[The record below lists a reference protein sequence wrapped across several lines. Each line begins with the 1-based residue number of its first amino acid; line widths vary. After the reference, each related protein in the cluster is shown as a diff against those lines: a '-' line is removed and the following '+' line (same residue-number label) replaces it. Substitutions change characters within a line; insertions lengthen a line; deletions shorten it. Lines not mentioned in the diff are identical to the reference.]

1 VTHHPQAIVV
11 AEQAINIAKQAK
23 ETARCHGYAFILK
36 SVPFGHYF
44 NKMPR

>member
-11 AEQAINIAKQAK
+11 AELANNIAKQAK
-23 ETARCHGYAFILK
+23 ETARCHGHTFILK
-36 SVPFGHYF
+36 SVPFGDYF